1 MLETSLKIK
10 YGFVELVVIF
20 LLFAIF
26 KYISD
31 IDVTFY
37 LKVFKE
43 KLKSIKIKSDFLQF
57 DRIIM
62 HSQREIVVYTLDISN
77 NYLVKF
83 LPEGYT
89 KNCFEA
95 SFTTSVH

>member
-1 MLETSLKIK
+1 
-10 YGFVELVVIF
+10 
-20 LLFAIF
+20 
-26 KYISD
+26 
-31 IDVTFY
+31 
-37 LKVFKE
+37 
-43 KLKSIKIKSDFLQF
+43 
-57 DRIIM
+57 M
-62 HSQREIVVYTLDISN
+62 HSQREIVVYMLDISN